1 MRPLLCAH
9 TAWVEGTLTHSL
21 THSLIHSLTS
31 HFHAQSGAHIRSLT
45 HPDSLISKSH
55 RVECKRTHSVASH
68 SHKQIRGHTHEPP
81 ILTNRGMEGTLTH
94 SLTDLPLEGVG
105 GQIGDHTH
113 SNSLSHTDSRA
124 RALSHSL
131 TYSLSLSHKL
141 SPSLTLSHTPTLTL
155 LLSLSLSLT
164 NA

>member
-1 MRPLLCAH
+1 MFRTSSTEEHRSRAISHEVDSLTHSFLFQFCPNY
-9 TAWVEGTLTHSL
+9 GSTHSL

-45 HPDSLISKSH
+45 HPDSFISKSH

-113 SNSLSHTDSRA
+113 SNSLSHTDSKA
-124 RALSHSL
+124 RSLSHSL
-131 TYSLSLSHKL
+131 TH
-141 SPSLTLSHTPTLTL
+141 SLTLTL
-155 LLSLSLSLT
+155 
-164 NA
+164 

>member
-1 MRPLLCAH
+1 MKNDEIVISPNLWFCILSFSLSSLPLPLSLFLSHTRSLSLTSHAH
-9 TAWVEGTLTHSL
+9 TAWVEGTLTHPLTHSL
-21 THSLIHSLTS
+21 SHSLIHSLTS

-113 SNSLSHTDSRA
+113 SNSLSHTD
-124 RALSHSL
+124 
-131 TYSLSLSHKL
+131 
-141 SPSLTLSHTPTLTL
+141 
-155 LLSLSLSLT
+155 
-164 NA
+164 